1 MNEKRWTI
9 INYALM
15 LLSVL
20 LGFYLSNGTVVF
32 GSDPNRG
39 LVLWE
44 MIVANS
50 IFLCSFGALITINVL
65 RKKYKPNY
73 VLIGIFGGLFI
84 LNLISIL
91 VFKGQQTI
99 SFTGVDNNTY
109 SFDFVVSSYD
119 RVRYVFNFL
128 AMLCLGLFIL
138 DVSWQV
144 ANIKQFLGILSLA
157 VIAMNIVLIIISYFM
172 HGYNFIDFYRFLF
185 TDDFYRASVISV
197 FATKNAYAAT
207 LLLGIIASLYLHLVT
222 RKWYWFIPL
231 VYIFTNIIHTIS
243 KSVIIFSAVLIIAY
257 LLYVFF
263 TTYKEHKKMNLIA
276 LAAVGG
282 TLLLGVLVV
291 TIVLLAK
298 GKFVSAFESI
308 FLTKGQDTLES
319 RTWIWNKV
327 VLILNRSNWVIGVG
341 YGLFSTLLHSYNMAD
356 VSASEINGRYSAHSG
371 YLQFMGEG
379 GIVFLLVAL
388 LIIGMLVYLGIKN
401 YKRNP
406 PLVVFSL
413 TVLTLYLVYM
423 IIESVMV
430 IMPHSLE
437 FGIAGMFIAL
447 PILDLNKERL
457 MEKQQ

>member
-73 VLIGIFGGLFI
+73 VLIGMFGGLFI

-119 RVRYVFNFL
+119 SVRYVFNFL

-341 YGLFSTLLHSYNMAD
+341 YGLFSSLLHSYNMAD
-356 VSASEINGRYSAHSG
+356 VSASEINGRYKFTFH
-371 YLQFMGEG
+371 
-379 GIVFLLVAL
+379 
-388 LIIGMLVYLGIKN
+388 
-401 YKRNP
+401 
-406 PLVVFSL
+406 
-413 TVLTLYLVYM
+413 
-423 IIESVMV
+423 
-430 IMPHSLE
+430 
-437 FGIAGMFIAL
+437 
-447 PILDLNKERL
+447 
-457 MEKQQ
+457 